1 MIRELKIILN
11 AFVDVVLVAAFLA
24 VGFYTVVGIIGL
36 IVIMGGHL
44 TV

>member
-11 AFVDVVLVAAFLA
+11 AFLDVVLVAAFLA
-24 VGFYTVVGIIGL
+24 VVFYATVGIIGL

-44 TV
+44 TI